1 MSNAAL
7 FATTVRNVVTVMAQ
21 HTDLSASLLA
31 TWFDRGY
38 SGTLTDADIASSGL
52 TVAQLVDAIVLFEQL
67 SKFTGN
73 EAVATGDYG
82 ATMNR
87 LRSDR

>member
-1 MSNAAL
+1 MSTT
-7 FATTVRNVVTVMAQ
+7 FATTARAVVTVLAQ
-21 HTDLSASLLA
+21 HIEIADSLLD

-38 SGTLTDADIASSGL
+38 SGVITDEAIAGSGL
-52 TVAQLVDAIVLFEQL
+52 TAAQLTDAIVLFEQL
-67 SKFTGN
+67 RKFRDN